1 MKMKRLY
8 LILTVLVFLLCGC
21 ESTDRTVICSI
32 VDEAD
37 STLSESEKS
46 WLKEHDT
53 PDLFVYY
60 CEDNSTILLDYTGLV
75 NQNRYSMFKVN
86 CEVRDNVL
94 SVNINIKDA
103 VNDSE
108 VKDRLTARISSKED
122 IDEVKIYLDGV
133 EVEYIEG

>member
-1 MKMKRLY
+1 MKKKSLY
-8 LILTVLVFLLCGC
+8 FILTVLVFLFCGC
-21 ESTDRTVICSI
+21 ESTDRTVVCSI
-32 VDEAD
+32 VDEDD

-53 PDLFVYY
+53 QDLFVYY
-60 CEDNSTILLDYTGLV
+60 CEDDSTILLDYTGLE

-94 SVNINIKDA
+94 SVNITI
-103 VNDSE
+103 NDSD